1 MQLQVTLFDERGKY
15 KPVSTLVEMP
25 KKEVIAKNFKP
36 YRDKGVQKICAKHYW
51 TAKDIKKYFTQV
63 KIRIYN
69 EEKVK
74 AEKENRYN
82 EIKRQKFASGEW
94 KPSKR
99 DIEKGLADQLDLKK
113 FFKKNKKI

>member
-1 MQLQVTLFDERGKY
+1 MLMQLQVTLFDERGKY

-74 AEKENRYN
+74 AENENRYN

-94 KPSKR
+94 KPSKK
-99 DIEKGLADQLDLKK
+99 DIEKGLAD
-113 FFKKNKKI
+113 

>member
-74 AEKENRYN
+74 AENENRYN
-82 EIKRQKFASGEW
+82 EIKRQKVIEALNKVLET
-94 KPSKR
+94 KSKDR
-99 DIEKGLADQLDLKK
+99 NSLAANGNLAKEISKK
-113 FFKKNKKI
+113 V